1 MAGGEAVLGDPGR
14 RGAEPPLAQMHSLH
28 RLTVALYEARSP
40 EEFYRE
46 AVRAVLGTAG
56 ADRAAL
62 LLTDADGVMRFK
74 AWERLSAGYRA
85 AAEGHTPW
93 ASDDPAPQPV
103 LVPDVALD
111 AGLAG
116 LQGVFTAEGIGALGF
131 IPLVR
136 RGRLAGEFMLYYDR
150 PHAFGPDEVSVAEV
164 LAAQVAVALER
175 WRSEDELRRS
185 EQRYRRL
192 LEASAEAFIASDP
205 EGRITDWN
213 RQAELTFGWTC
224 DEVTGRP
231 LADVIIPPRYREA
244 HRLGLARFRESGE
257 APLLGQ
263 RVEFEGLR
271 RDGAELPLEIS
282 IWLVEG
288 PEEEASFCALVRD
301 IAERRRQA
309 RAERQA
315 LARAEASAAR
325 LAILA
330 EVTAAL
336 SVADSTDEVAAA
348 ILRTAQAEV
357 GADRGSLCL
366 LDGDELVLTHTV
378 GYPAD
383 VLAHGRRFPLDAD
396 LPASEAVRERAAVFV
411 RSVEERDRRYP
422 VLRTTPV
429 IHDQALAVVPLVVSP
444 LGTGRPIGSLVLGF
458 AHPRDFTKEE
468 EDFLYLLANRCAGA
482 LERARLSDERE
493 RAREVTEQAWAEA
506 ERAKE
511 EAERAWAEAERAKE
525 EAEWAR
531 EEAERAGATLAFLA
545 EASEL
550 LGGAM
555 RSEQT
560 VDRLVA
566 LAVPR
571 LADGCAV
578 YLVEEG
584 AIRLVAL
591 NHREPGQVAV
601 LRACND
607 RQPPRLA
614 APSGVGAVVRL
625 GRPELLPSP
634 AGGLRDGPPE
644 FAERLGLLREA
655 NIASG
660 LIVPLTARKRTI
672 GALVLVNGPGRPLER
687 DLPSIA
693 EDLARR
699 AAVAIDNARL
709 FEERTFVA
717 RTLQESLLPPQLP
730 AIEGIELAA
739 RYLPASYDIGGDF
752 YDVFPLP
759 SGAWVLALGDV
770 CGKGPTAAA
779 QTGLIRSAVRAVA
792 MTEADP
798 SRILALVNE
807 AMLSQQSDPQL
818 FTMVLGVLEPHEGGA
833 ALTVSSGGH
842 PAPLLLRAGGLVEP
856 AAAGGTLLGV
866 FPDPRLVN
874 FDVELSQGDAIVFF
888 SDGASAPRPQT
899 DPAHLELRLAA
910 RAGAPASALADEV
923 LNAAR
928 DEPGKD
934 DIAVLVLR
942 VAG

>member
-1 MAGGEAVLGDPGR
+1 
-14 RGAEPPLAQMHSLH
+14 
-28 RLTVALYEARSP
+28 
-40 EEFYRE
+40 
-46 AVRAVLGTAG
+46 
-56 ADRAAL
+56 
-62 LLTDADGVMRFK
+62 
-74 AWERLSAGYRA
+74 
-85 AAEGHTPW
+85 
-93 ASDDPAPQPV
+93 V

-116 LQGVFTAEGIGALGF
+116 LREVFTAEGIGALGF

-136 RGRLAGEFMLYYDR
+136 RGRIAGKFILYYDR

-164 LAAQVAVALER
+164 LAAQVALALER
-175 WRSEDELRRS
+175 WRGEEELRRS
-185 EQRYRRL
+185 EQRFRRL

-213 RQAELTFGWTC
+213 RQAELTFGWTR

-244 HRLGLARFRESGE
+244 HRLGLARFREAGE

-271 RDGAELPLEIS
+271 RDGAEVPLEIS

-288 PEEEASFCALVRD
+288 TQGEASFCALVRD

-309 RAERQA
+309 TAERQA
-315 LARAEASAAR
+315 LDRAEASAAR

-378 GYPAD
+378 GYPPD
-383 VLAHGRRFPLDAD
+383 VLAHWRRFPLDAD
-396 LPASEAVRERAAVFV
+396 LPASEAVRQRAAVFV

-422 VLRTTPV
+422 VFRTTPV
-429 IHDQALAVVPLVVSP
+429 IDDQASAVVPLVVSP

-458 AHPRDFTKEE
+458 AQPRDFTKEE

-493 RAREVTEQAWAEA
+493 RAREVTEQAWAAA
-506 ERAKE
+506 ERAKG
-511 EAERAWAEAERAKE
+511 EAER
-525 EAEWAR
+525 AR

-545 EASEL
+545 EASEV

-555 RSEQT
+555 RSEQA
-560 VDRLVA
+560 VDRLAA

-578 YLVEEG
+578 YLVEDG
-584 AIRLVAL
+584 AIRLAAL
-591 NHREPGQVAV
+591 NHRDPEQVAD
-601 LRACND
+601 LRACNE

-625 GRPELLPSP
+625 GRAELLPHV
-634 AGGLRDGPPE
+634 AGGLRDGSPE
-644 FAERLGLLREA
+644 RAGRLGLLQA
-655 NIASG
+655 ASIESG
-660 LIVPLTARKRTI
+660 IIVPLTARKRTI
-672 GALVLVNGPGRPLER
+672 GALALVNGPGRLLGQ

-699 AAVAIDNARL
+699 AAVAVDNARL

-792 MTEADP
+792 VTELDP

-807 AMLSQQSDPQL
+807 AMLSQHPDHWL
-818 FTMVLGVLEPHEGGA
+818 FTMVLGVLQRREGGA
-833 ALTVSSGGH
+833 ALTVCSGGH
-842 PAPLLLRAGGLVEP
+842 PAPLLLRAGGGVEP

-866 FPDPRLVN
+866 FPDPHLVN
-874 FDVELSQGDAIVFF
+874 FEVELGQGDAIVFF

-910 RAGAPASALADEV
+910 RAGAPAPVLADEV

-928 DEPGKD
+928 DEQGND